1 MAKPETVQGKVRN
14 ESGCT
19 RNGTAQA
26 KHPAMVALTT
36 PNVGHADDVQAHV
49 TGPSE
54 RRPQRKALR
63 DAVLRESHA
72 GWKAMAN
79 QPDIPLQESQI
90 SRRQPTTSICH
101 RIGLLTVFLLALVL
115 AACSAPVKVE
125 RVSLRTAY
133 EDLNRT
139 ALSTDQ
145 LSEATRTVLRRAAL
159 LDTFD
164 TQPDAAIAALR
175 AQAIATGMHWPDL
188 YALAEMNYA
197 QGRRIKSRPMLLA
210 SALYAYAVLFPAGN
224 ADKPSPYSAQFQHA
238 TNFYN
243 LALTQVLSIEG
254 GAGTATLESK
264 HYPLPFGGVDVTVDQ
279 ASLTF
284 AGRTLTSF
292 VPTMSLEVDGF
303 KNDYRSDGLGAPLAA
318 GLTPSAQTDDDL
330 VLPPNLRIPTSA
342 VLQMD
347 DPRRQLTGEALTARL
362 TLYTI
367 YDTGSIRIGGQDVPL
382 EYDQTAVRAFF
393 AVEGKGWTR
402 ELSGLLN
409 NTLAN
414 LNDPNAKDHLF
425 ALEPHRRGR
434 IPVVLVHGTA
444 SSPFRWADMVNDLLE
459 DKEVRDHYEFW
470 FFTYNTGNPIPISA
484 NVLRHSLEDAVKSLG
499 GVQVDPAL
507 GRMVLIGHSQGGL
520 LTKMNV
526 IDSGTK
532 IWDSI
537 STRPLDQLNLK
548 PETKALLK
556 ESLFVH
562 PLPFVETVIF
572 IATPHGGSYRAS
584 VTIVGLFT
592 RLVTLPAAI
601 VGAAAD
607 VVANAGD
614 ALKLQKDRRTFNSI
628 NGMSPGNPAIEA
640 LRAMPVAPGIHAHS
654 IIPTLQ
660 DGPLEDRDDGVV
672 KYRSAHID
680 GVDSELVIEHQG
692 HSTQSNPLA
701 VREVRRILTEEL
713 GRPERARGKTRQPN
727 PPAPNVTTHRR
738 PFSERTE

>member
-1 MAKPETVQGKVRN
+1 MRCCADR
-14 ESGCT
+14 T
-19 RNGTAQA
+19 RG
-26 KHPAMVALTT
+26 
-36 PNVGHADDVQAHV
+36 
-49 TGPSE
+49 
-54 RRPQRKALR
+54 RRRR
-63 DAVLRESHA
+63 DL
-72 GWKAMAN
+72 
-79 QPDIPLQESQI
+79 PLHKSQM
-90 SRRQPTTSICH
+90 SMRQPATSICH
-101 RIGLLTVFLLALVL
+101 RIGLLTVFLLAVAV

-139 ALSTDQ
+139 ALSSDQ
-145 LSEATRTVLRRAAL
+145 LSEATRTVLRGAAL

-164 TQPDAAIAALR
+164 TQPDAAITALR
-175 AQAIATGMHWPDL
+175 GQAIATGMHWPDL

-197 QGRRIKSRPMLLA
+197 QGRRIRSRPMLLA

-238 TNFYN
+238 ANFYN
-243 LALTQVLSIEG
+243 LALTQVLSSES
-254 GAGTATLESK
+254 GADIVILESRP
-264 HYPLPFGGVDVTVDQ
+264 YPLPFGAVNVTVDQ

-284 AGRTLTSF
+284 AGRTLASF
-292 VPTMSLEVDGF
+292 VPTMNLEVDGF

-318 GLTPSAQTDDDL
+318 GLTPSAQPDDGL
-330 VLPPNLRIPTSA
+330 VLPPKLRIPTSA
-342 VLQMD
+342 ILQMD
-347 DPRRQLTGEALTARL
+347 DPRRQLAGEALTARL
-362 TLYTI
+362 ALYTI
-367 YDTGSIRIGGQDVPL
+367 YDTGGILIGGQDVPL
-382 EYDQTAVRAFF
+382 EYDQTAVRALF

-409 NTLAN
+409 NAFAN
-414 LNDPNAKDHLF
+414 RNDPGAKDHLF

-459 DKEVRDHYEFW
+459 DKEIRDHYEFW

-484 NVLRHSLEDAVKSLG
+484 NVLRHSLDDAVKSLG
-499 GVQVDPAL
+499 GVQADSAL
-507 GRMVLIGHSQGGL
+507 GRMVVIGHSQGGL

-532 IWDSI
+532 IWDSV
-537 STRPLDQLNLK
+537 SHQPLDDLNLK

-556 ESLFVH
+556 GSLFVH

-584 VTIVGLFT
+584 LTIVGLFT
-592 RLVTLPAAI
+592 RLVTLPATI

-640 LRAMPVAPGIHAHS
+640 VRAMQVAPGVHAHS

-660 DGPLEDRDDGVV
+660 DGPLEDRNDGVV
-672 KYRSAHID
+672 EYRSAHID

-701 VREVRRILTEEL
+701 VREVRRILMEEL
-713 GRPERARGKTRQPN
+713 GRPPSPDELCRSRDCRVPLRLGLGPVR
-727 PPAPNVTTHRR
+727 
-738 PFSERTE
+738 